1 MKRAF
6 MREDFLL
13 PNDTARELFR
23 QVKDLPILD
32 YHCHINPREIWE
44 DRRFENI
51 TQVWL
56 GGDHYKWRLM
66 RQNGVPEEEITGKA
80 PDREKFQRFAETLPL
95 AIGNPMY
102 HWCHLE
108 LKRYFGYEGV
118 LNGGTA
124 EEIWQLTR
132 KKLLED
138 PTLSVRGLIQRSH
151 VEVIGT
157 TDDPADDLCWHE
169 KLRGEKNFPVK
180 VLPSFRPDRA
190 LKCRQP
196 GFPSYVHLLE
206 EVCRLAVSSLKEFKR
221 ILCLRMDFF
230 DKMGCRACDHGLDTL
245 PFVPATEQEAEAVFL
260 RALHG
265 HRITQR
271 EEELYI
277 THMLTFLGREY
288 KKRGWVM
295 QLHYNAQRNVNRRQF
310 RLLGPDTGFDCI
322 STNESSVQLSALLNA
337 MEETDS
343 LPRTILY
350 SLSGEENMMIA
361 SVAGSFTEPQVHGK
375 VQLGAAWWFQ
385 DTKAGMEKQLRD
397 VAQSS
402 LLGNFVGMLTD
413 SRSFLSYT
421 RHEYFRRILC
431 GLIGQWVENGEYP
444 DDKETLASLVRGICC
459 ENARAFFGF

>member
-80 PDREKFQRFAETLPL
+80 PDRVKFQRFAETLPL

-124 EEIWQLTR
+124 AEVWQLTR
-132 KKLLED
+132 KKLQED

-169 KLRGEKNFPVK
+169 KLRREKGFPVK

-196 GFPSYVHLLE
+196 GFPSYIHLLE

-245 PFVPATEQEAEAVFL
+245 PFVPAT
-260 RALHG
+260 
-265 HRITQR
+265 
-271 EEELYI
+271 
-277 THMLTFLGREY
+277 
-288 KKRGWVM
+288 
-295 QLHYNAQRNVNRRQF
+295 
-310 RLLGPDTGFDCI
+310 
-322 STNESSVQLSALLNA
+322 
-337 MEETDS
+337 
-343 LPRTILY
+343 
-350 SLSGEENMMIA
+350 
-361 SVAGSFTEPQVHGK
+361 
-375 VQLGAAWWFQ
+375 
-385 DTKAGMEKQLRD
+385 
-397 VAQSS
+397 
-402 LLGNFVGMLTD
+402 
-413 SRSFLSYT
+413 
-421 RHEYFRRILC
+421 
-431 GLIGQWVENGEYP
+431 
-444 DDKETLASLVRGICC
+444 
-459 ENARAFFGF
+459 